1 VGNVTEFA
9 SLDAVFHDPDGVG
22 KPVVEPDHRVP
33 LRRGGGVRDPFCA
46 FDRVAQ
52 RFLEQDVQIPLEG
65 VDRVLL
71 VVFVRRRDDD
81 GVDGVVQLVV
91 FVVDVNVVPSGKAR
105 SSFGGDVH
113 STGQR
118 DAEFHESLGVVLAD
132 VSQPDD
138 TSFDICSV
146 RCHFPVI
153 LELPS
158 FVSHQSDTPCG
169 AISNILARR
178 TSVRCQTRHGDQLEL
193 GESRLG
199 TESSAEPIVSLPFQ
213 LDGNPRAVVRFPVS
227 YGLPSVSS
235 GHPRPAMGW
244 AGTR

>member
-1 VGNVTEFA
+1 MRFFTIRTVLANRLLNPTIAYPSTRRRRPRSVLRFRSSGP
-9 SLDAVFHDPDGVG
+9 AVSRAGRANPARG
-22 KPVVEPDHRVP
+22 
-33 LRRGGGVRDPFCA
+33 RRPRT
-46 FDRVAQ
+46 
-52 RFLEQDVQIPLEG
+52 
-65 VDRVLL
+65 L